1 MKIKTIG
8 DLRKCIEELSDD
20 YKIDFRIYD
29 DKNIDVIYFDGIDF
43 NDIGVSDKDFCISV
57 TIESDNDHE

>member
-20 YKIDFRIYD
+20 FNIDFRIHN
-29 DKNIDVIYFDGIDF
+29 DKDFSTMYFEGIDF
-43 NDIGVSDKDFCISV
+43 DEFNTFLEIW
-57 TIESDNDHE
+57 TIMS